1 MSLRNRRLNYKNNNM
16 NKYKAGNTV
25 KLKKGS
31 PVMEVIMEATQY
43 NNTYVCGW
51 FDGLEYC
58 QIYCQGAELKYG

>member
-25 KLKKGS
+25 KLQKGS

-43 NNTYVCGW
+43 NNIYVCGW
-51 FDGLEYC
+51 FDGIEYC
-58 QIYCQGAELKYG
+58 QVYCKEHELKYA